1 MPEYGRRYVY
11 AGAGESPWAV
21 VSGDAGATVFLSL
34 PCAVTVD
41 MPGSGVASWSYPSL
55 QGHALTTGDGA
66 TSSGVQLYDPFGQP
80 LEAGTLALGT
90 GAANESGSVNGT
102 TGWHQGAQKL
112 TEALET
118 ALVVEMGA
126 RLYVPALGRFLQVDL
141 VEGGVDN
148 DYVWPTDP
156 IGKNDLS
163 GRAWW
168 EDVGR
173 EVTDSAV
180 GKAALLACGFVP
192 GLIGGICGAVET
204 AAYLIQGRL
213 GDAAVSAA
221 GIVAGTLGMKAVFKA
236 AASTLQATIAAR
248 AFARIGAISTRR
260 AIKPI
265 ARTVRNQ
272 LELPLTATFNLTNS
286 AVGDVVRPWV
296 QWMKIDVSGGPSRSV
311 GRGRVRAW

>member
-1 MPEYGRRYVY
+1 MPVRRCSCRCRAGRRL
-11 AGAGESPWAV
+11 
-21 VSGDAGATVFLSL
+21 TL
-34 PCAVTVD
+34 PRRVRRRGRTRRCRVTRSQRAMV
-41 MPGSGVASWSYPSL
+41 PRCRASSCMTRSVNLWNW
-55 QGHALTTGDGA
+55 
-66 TSSGVQLYDPFGQP
+66 
-80 LEAGTLALGT
+80 GTFALGT

-112 TEALET
+112 TETLES

-126 RLYVPALGRFLQVDL
+126 RLYVPALGRFLQVDP

-173 EVTDSAV
+173 AVTDSAV

-192 GLIGGICGAVET
+192 GLIGGICGAVESV
-204 AAYLIQGRL
+204 AYLIQGRL
-213 GDAAVSAA
+213 GDAGVSAVGA
-221 GIVAGTLGMKAVFKA
+221 VAGTLGMKAVFKA

-248 AFARIGAISTRR
+248 ALAQNGAISSRR
-260 AIKPI
+260 ATKPI
-265 ARTVRNQ
+265 ARTVRAQ

-286 AVGDVVRPWV
+286 AVGDLVRPSV
-296 QWMKIDVSGGPSRSV
+296 QWMKIDVSGGPRRPG